1 MSKEYT
7 IFVLDASKSMD
18 IASQENQN
26 NTDLEICTEFVFD
39 YLRRQ
44 LLKNRKSDRFGLILF
59 SSNHIEELYENKP
72 LSLETVRFYH
82 SRVKSFHERDC
93 NLGNGRNDVT
103 DALKSALDQFD
114 KNLHLKFIRNLFL
127 LTNGELSLGNGSMNS
142 DWQLYKD
149 TIESAKIDITMGICD
164 LDSNVNK
171 STSKEKVIHMLKRIS
186 KEWGYSKVRDLKQLT
201 HTRPPLKL
209 VGPRNACTGKLTFA
223 THQEAF
229 GPDPAT
235 DKAGIK
241 IEIQVFPAV
250 KSESLPSGH
259 EYHVDTENE
268 TFTTIKRSTTYYIKS
283 GNEDELEG
291 EVGLPEQEESQTLKI
306 EQYDTTPGFK
316 YSPRDVIA
324 LQPEL
329 QTVATLL
336 SNPGIDILGFIPDD
350 NLPSAYLT
358 DESFYVVPNSSYEG
372 KNKIL
377 FNSMI
382 VSLLEM
388 KSIAIVRYVS
398 SNDNEVKICAAFPQ
412 KAALGGNIG
421 YTFLLTRLA
430 MKEDEKIGN
439 FPNLTQ
445 KKTEI
450 KQEDEDEIRKEEPDR
465 DASDEL
471 MEKFITS
478 RKLQESSQFDP
489 TILKNGKVGL
499 TKSESVGA
507 PLNED
512 TDLSS
517 ALLASNPVARKFN
530 YYLQKIII
538 KSLEKDSL
546 LKFVSEDQFIE
557 NHLSKD
563 EETTIFNTR
572 NVLDN
577 QLLYT
582 TDETD
587 IDDIAVKLRNALM
600 VQYKTQKKQ
609 VKQKA
614 GQKFDYLMQPENPID
629 AEFDE
634 FFDIED
640 VLGN

>member
-1 MSKEYT
+1 
-7 IFVLDASKSMD
+7 
-18 IASQENQN
+18 
-26 NTDLEICTEFVFD
+26 
-39 YLRRQ
+39 
-44 LLKNRKSDRFGLILF
+44 
-59 SSNHIEELYENKP
+59 
-72 LSLETVRFYH
+72 
-82 SRVKSFHERDC
+82 
-93 NLGNGRNDVT
+93 
-103 DALKSALDQFD
+103 
-114 KNLHLKFIRNLFL
+114 
-127 LTNGELSLGNGSMNS
+127 
-142 DWQLYKD
+142 
-149 TIESAKIDITMGICD
+149 
-164 LDSNVNK
+164 
-171 STSKEKVIHMLKRIS
+171 
-186 KEWGYSKVRDLKQLT
+186 
-201 HTRPPLKL
+201 
-209 VGPRNACTGKLTFA
+209 
-223 THQEAF
+223 
-229 GPDPAT
+229 
-235 DKAGIK
+235 
-241 IEIQVFPAV
+241 
-250 KSESLPSGH
+250 
-259 EYHVDTENE
+259 
-268 TFTTIKRSTTYYIKS
+268 
-283 GNEDELEG
+283 
-291 EVGLPEQEESQTLKI
+291 
-306 EQYDTTPGFK
+306 
-316 YSPRDVIA
+316 
-324 LQPEL
+324 
-329 QTVATLL
+329 
-336 SNPGIDILGFIPDD
+336 
-350 NLPSAYLT
+350 
-358 DESFYVVPNSSYEG
+358 
-372 KNKIL
+372 
-377 FNSMI
+377 
-382 VSLLEM
+382 
-388 KSIAIVRYVS
+388 
-398 SNDNEVKICAAFPQ
+398 
-412 KAALGGNIG
+412 
-421 YTFLLTRLA
+421 

-517 ALLASNPVARKFN
+517 ALLASNPAARKFN